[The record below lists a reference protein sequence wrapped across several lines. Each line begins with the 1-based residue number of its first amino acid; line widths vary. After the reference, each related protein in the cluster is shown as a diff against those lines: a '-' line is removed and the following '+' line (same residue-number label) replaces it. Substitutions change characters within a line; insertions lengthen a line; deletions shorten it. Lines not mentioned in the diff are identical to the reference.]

1 MKKPTFVM
9 LLIAGMALAGA
20 SAASAHQVTPPGL
33 GGACTTT
40 LHAGKAV
47 PAHFVAMPTA
57 AANSPAVAPG
67 FCTP

>member
-1 MKKPTFVM
+1 MKKRM
-9 LLIAGMALAGA
+9 LVTGLIAGVALTAT

-40 LHAGKAV
+40 LHAGKPV
-47 PAHFVAMPTA
+47 PAHFAAMPIA
-57 AANSPAVAPG
+57 AANSPAVVPG

>member
-1 MKKPTFVM
+1 MKKLTVVAV
-9 LLIAGMALAGA
+9 LIAGMALAAA

-33 GGACTTT
+33 DGACTTT

-47 PAHFVAMPTA
+47 PAHFLAMPIA

>member
-1 MKKPTFVM
+1 MRRRIV
-9 LLIAGMALAGA
+9 LAGVVAGAALVLA

-33 GGACTTT
+33 NGACTTT

-57 AANSPAVAPG
+57 AANSPAIAGG
-67 FCTP
+67 FCTR

>member
-1 MKKPTFVM
+1 MTKRMVVTG
-9 LLIAGMALAGA
+9 LLAGLTLAA
-20 SAASAHQVTPPGL
+20 SGPASAHQVTPPGL

-47 PAHFVAMPTA
+47 PAHFIAMPIA
-57 AANSPAVAPG
+57 AAGSPAVAGG